1 MGILQYGLGC
11 GVYGDV
17 VSQMGLGVVA
27 VGEDDFACC
36 TLAKALSVGHIQM
49 EKSTTRKIKARSSA
63 QR

>member
-1 MGILQYGLGC
+1 M
-11 GVYGDV
+11 
-17 VSQMGLGVVA
+17 VSRVRLGVVA

-49 EKSTTRKIKARSSA
+49 KKSTTRKIKARSSA